1 MLESEVTTAI
11 EKCYGDDEIA
21 LRNVLNLYKSK
32 FHPQHYLMLILKWLL
47 LNIYGRT
54 KNYTYPTLSKE
65 IIQDK
70 IEFCEDYLKTMDIVD
85 PGLSHNR

>member
-1 MLESEVTTAI
+1 
-11 EKCYGDDEIA
+11 
-21 LRNVLNLYKSK
+21 
-32 FHPQHYLMLILKWLL
+32 MLILKWLL